1 MSICIRFLSVCLE
14 MELLC
19 HWVGLGSVL
28 IDTVKQLSKVII
40 PVYTPNLNFK
50 SVSYFQILVLP
61 ILLCHHSGECV
72 RILHC
77 FRFP

>member
-50 SVSYFQILVLP
+50 SVSYFQIFTYTWSYQFYCVIILV
-61 ILLCHHSGECV
+61 SV
-72 RILHC
+72 
-77 FRFP
+77 